1 MKVLLIYF
9 SGTGN
14 TERITELYK
23 NEFAKLG
30 YQTDEV
36 KLPADNRAV
45 NGINPDEYDFIGF
58 GYPIHAFNAPK
69 TVLNACKALQ
79 NRRKALGHKTPRKK
93 VFVYKTSGEPV
104 RMSDVSSLKMRGI
117 LKRRGYALT
126 NEYQYVMPYNI
137 IFRHTDAQVY
147 KMWQT
152 AQALTPVHVNEIV
165 NGTPSLPKKMF
176 MGGFLAWILRAEHWG
191 AHIVGKTYKAS
202 KTCVH
207 CGKCVKLCPVNNI
220 RVNKRGKIKFG
231 GKCIMCMRCAMFC
244 PKNSIELG
252 ILKSWKVNGEY
263 SFAPPTDAPQA
274 SKHDKYCL
282 KAYNRYYARAEK
294 TITEFSGETPPP
306 QDPAE

>member
-1 MKVLLIYF
+1 
-9 SGTGN
+9 
-14 TERITELYK
+14 
-23 NEFAKLG
+23 
-30 YQTDEV
+30 
-36 KLPADNRAV
+36 
-45 NGINPDEYDFIGF
+45 
-58 GYPIHAFNAPK
+58 
-69 TVLNACKALQ
+69 
-79 NRRKALGHKTPRKK
+79 
-93 VFVYKTSGEPV
+93 
-104 RMSDVSSLKMRGI
+104 MSDVSSLKMRGI

-191 AHIVGKTYKAS
+191 AHIVGKTYKAN

-294 TITEFSGETPPP
+294 TITEFYGETPPP

>member
-1 MKVLLIYF
+1 
-9 SGTGN
+9 
-14 TERITELYK
+14 
-23 NEFAKLG
+23 
-30 YQTDEV
+30 
-36 KLPADNRAV
+36 
-45 NGINPDEYDFIGF
+45 
-58 GYPIHAFNAPK
+58 
-69 TVLNACKALQ
+69 
-79 NRRKALGHKTPRKK
+79 
-93 VFVYKTSGEPV
+93 
-104 RMSDVSSLKMRGI
+104 
-117 LKRRGYALT
+117 
-126 NEYQYVMPYNI
+126 
-137 IFRHTDAQVY
+137 
-147 KMWQT
+147 MWQT

-191 AHIVGKTYKAS
+191 AHIVGKTYKAN

-294 TITEFSGETPPP
+294 TITEFYGETPPP